1 MFFVFLNVC
10 HFKSSPPVV
19 FLGKDFLYIC
29 IKFIGEHPCQ
39 SVISI
44 KLQSNFIE
52 ITLRYGSSLVNLQYI
67 FRAPFLKN
75 VSGRLLLLFLN
86 PFIILFSWRVICLFY
101 RSLYV
106 SEKFILGLWYAQ
118 INCEAILCQI
128 TLFWTRIFSI

>member
-29 IKFIGEHPCQ
+29 IKFIGEHPCR

>member
-1 MFFVFLNVC
+1 MCQINTFRNLYSAQLLLLMIVLQFKQVLFRKNTYKFICNKNENVFFVFLNVC

-29 IKFIGEHPCQ
+29 IKFIGEHPCR

-86 PFIILFSWRVICLFY
+86 PFIILFS
-101 RSLYV
+101 
-106 SEKFILGLWYAQ
+106 
-118 INCEAILCQI
+118 
-128 TLFWTRIFSI
+128 